1 MKWKLKVIKKSRTG
15 IKGKDNLEMIN
26 NTLDFYNNNS
36 KSYIESTLSI
46 DMSHLYKD
54 FLKHIPKG
62 SNILDLGC
70 GSGRDSLEFIK
81 RGYNITAV
89 DGSKELSIATSKV
102 IGQEV
107 ICNKFED
114 LQLTEK
120 FHGIWACASLL
131 HINKRDLIN
140 VIKNISYNL
149 EDNGVFY
156 MSFKYGKGEYIDKKG
171 RYFNCYT
178 EKAFKEMILAVPK
191 LEIIKI
197 YKSEDTIGGRNNLQ
211 WLNVLLKIN

>member
-1 MKWKLKVIKKSRTG
+1 
-15 IKGKDNLEMIN
+15 MIN
-26 NTLDFYNNNS
+26 KTLDFYNNNS
-36 KSYIESTLSI
+36 KSYIESTLSV

-62 SNILDLGC
+62 GHILDLGC

-89 DGSKELSIATSKV
+89 DGSKELSIAASKI

-107 ICNKFED
+107 IFNKFED

-140 VIKNISYNL
+140 VIKNISSNL

-156 MSFKYGKGEYIDKKG
+156 MSFKYGKGEYIDEKG

-178 EKAFKEMILAVPK
+178 EKTFKEMILAVPK

>member
-156 MSFKYGKGEYIDKKG
+156 MSFKYGKGEYIDEKG

-178 EKAFKEMILAVPK
+178 EKTFKEMILAVPK
-191 LEIIKI
+191 LKIINI

>member
-1 MKWKLKVIKKSRTG
+1 
-15 IKGKDNLEMIN
+15 MIN

-54 FLKHIPKG
+54 FLKHIPKDG
-62 SNILDLGC
+62 HILDLGC

-89 DGSKELSIATSKV
+89 DGSKELSIAASKV

-107 ICNKFED
+107 ICNKFEY

-131 HINKRDLIN
+131 HINKRYLIN
-140 VIKNISYNL
+140 VIKNISSNL

-156 MSFKYGKGEYIDKKG
+156 MSFKYGKGEYIDEKG

-178 EKAFKEMILAVPK
+178 EETFKEMILAVPK

>member
-1 MKWKLKVIKKSRTG
+1 
-15 IKGKDNLEMIN
+15 MIN
-26 NTLDFYNNNS
+26 KTLDFYNNNS
-36 KSYIESTLSI
+36 KSYIESTLSV

-62 SNILDLGC
+62 GHILDLGC

-81 RGYNITAV
+81 KGYNVTAV
-89 DGSKELSIATSKV
+89 DGSKELSIAASKI

-107 ICNKFED
+107 ICSKFEE
-114 LQLTEK
+114 LKLIEK

-131 HINKRDLIN
+131 HINKRDLIH
-140 VIKNISYNL
+140 VIKNISSNL

-156 MSFKYGKGEYIDKKG
+156 MSFKYGEDEYIDEKG

-178 EKAFKEMILAVPK
+178 EETFKEMIAQVSNLG
-191 LEIIKI
+191 IQNI
-197 YKSEDTIGGRNNLQ
+197 YKSGDTLGGRNNLQ
-211 WLNVLLKIN
+211 WLNILCINLN

>member
-1 MKWKLKVIKKSRTG
+1 
-15 IKGKDNLEMIN
+15 MIN
-26 NTLDFYNNNS
+26 KTLDFYNNNS
-36 KSYIESTLSI
+36 KSYIESTLSV

-62 SNILDLGC
+62 GHILDLGC

-89 DGSKELSIATSKV
+89 DGSKELSIAASKI

-107 ICNKFED
+107 IFNKFED

-140 VIKNISYNL
+140 VIKNISSNL

-156 MSFKYGKGEYIDKKG
+156 MSFKYGKGEYIDEKG
-171 RYFNCYT
+171 RYFNCYIEET
-178 EKAFKEMILAVPK
+178 FKEMILAVPK